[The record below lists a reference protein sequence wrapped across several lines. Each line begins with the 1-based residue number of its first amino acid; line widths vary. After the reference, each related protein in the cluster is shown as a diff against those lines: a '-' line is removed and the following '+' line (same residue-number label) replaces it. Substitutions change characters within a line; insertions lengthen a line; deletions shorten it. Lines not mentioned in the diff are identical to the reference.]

1 MTAYTL
7 RMLCNEGVIFLHK
20 KFMLT
25 DTGKIIV
32 RIDDKSISKER
43 RKLRKLKA
51 LLDTGRIDFS
61 DVERQYQS
69 WRSNAKKY
77 SNSVVFNMDKYY
89 RKVFG
94 TKPAEKV
101 RGKDVKKV
109 SINELAKMLMD
120 DVDVSIS
127 ESASAADALCD
138 IDAASDERMSSIE
151 DAICDLDK
159 IINGGET
166 A

>member
-1 MTAYTL
+1 
-7 RMLCNEGVIFLHK
+7 LCNLLIPVNVPRQGRTKEPY
-20 KFMLT
+20 
-25 DTGKIIV
+25 V
-32 RIDDKSISKER
+32 RNQK
-43 RKLRKLKA
+43 
-51 LLDTGRIDFS
+51 
-61 DVERQYQS
+61 
-69 WRSNAKKY
+69 
-77 SNSVVFNMDKYY
+77 
-89 RKVFG
+89 
-94 TKPAEKV
+94 AEKV

-109 SINELAKMLMD
+109 SINELAKILMD